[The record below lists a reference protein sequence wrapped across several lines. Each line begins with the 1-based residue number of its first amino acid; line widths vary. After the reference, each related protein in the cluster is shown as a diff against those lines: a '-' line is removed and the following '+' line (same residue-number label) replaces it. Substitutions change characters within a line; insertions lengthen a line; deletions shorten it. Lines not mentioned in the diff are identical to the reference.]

1 MAKKKEKKEE
11 AKKKETAPKKSKEK
25 KEALIDLVESTD
37 LPLFVIIMD
46 LSRVGLDK
54 ELEEQIEFR
63 HKGLDIP
70 KTLTKSEFDKIIGE

>member
-11 AKKKETAPKKSKEK
+11 AKKKTAPKNEK

-54 ELEEQIEFR
+54 ELEKQIEFR

-70 KTLTKSEFDKIIGE
+70 KTLTKSEFDKIIGV

>member
-11 AKKKETAPKKSKEK
+11 AKKKETAPKNEK

-54 ELEEQIEFR
+54 ELEEQIELR

-70 KTLTKSEFDKIIGE
+70 KTLTKSEFNKIIGV

>member
-11 AKKKETAPKKSKEK
+11 VEKKTASKNKEK
-25 KEALIDLVESTD
+25 KEALIDLVESAP

-54 ELEEQIEFR
+54 ELEKQIEFR

-70 KTLTKSEFDKIIGE
+70 KTLTKSEFNKIIGV

>member
-1 MAKKKEKKEE
+1 MAKKKEKKEG
-11 AKKKETAPKKSKEK
+11 AKKKTAPKKSKEK

>member
-11 AKKKETAPKKSKEK
+11 AKKKAPKNEK
-25 KEALIDLVESTD
+25 KEALIDLVESAP

-54 ELEEQIEFR
+54 ELEKQIELR
-63 HKGLDIP
+63 RKGLKIP
-70 KTLTKSEFDKIIGE
+70 KTLTQTEFNKIIGV

>member
-1 MAKKKEKKEE
+1 MAKKKEKEKKE
-11 AKKKETAPKKSKEK
+11 AKKKTAPKEK

-54 ELEEQIEFR
+54 ELEKQIEFR

-70 KTLTKSEFDKIIGE
+70 KTLTKSEFDKIIGV

>member
-11 AKKKETAPKKSKEK
+11 AKKKTAPKEK
-25 KEALIDLVESTD
+25 KEALIDLVESAP

-54 ELEEQIEFR
+54 ELEKQIEYR
-63 HKGLDIP
+63 HKGLEIP
-70 KTLTKSEFDKIIGE
+70 KTLTKSEFNKIIGV

>member
-11 AKKKETAPKKSKEK
+11 AKKKKAPKEK

-54 ELEEQIEFR
+54 ELEKQIEFR

-70 KTLTKSEFDKIIGE
+70 KTLTKTEFNKIIGV

>member
-11 AKKKETAPKKSKEK
+11 ATKKKEK
-25 KEALIDLVESTD
+25 KEALIDLVESAP

-54 ELEEQIEFR
+54 ELEEQIELR
-63 HKGLDIP
+63 HKGLTIP
-70 KTLTKSEFDKIIGE
+70 KTLTKSEFDKIIGV

>member
-1 MAKKKEKKEE
+1 MAKKKEE
-11 AKKKETAPKKSKEK
+11 AKKRKETASKKSKEK
-25 KEALIDLVESTD
+25 KEALIDLVESAP

-54 ELEEQIEFR
+54 QLEEEIELR

-70 KTLTKSEFDKIIGE
+70 KTLTQTEFNKIIGV

>member
-11 AKKKETAPKKSKEK
+11 AKKKTAPKEK
-25 KEALIDLVESTD
+25 KEALIDLVESAP

-54 ELEEQIEFR
+54 ELEEQIKLR
-63 HKGLDIP
+63 DKGLDIP
-70 KTLTKSEFDKIIGE
+70 KTLTKTEFNKIIGV

>member
-11 AKKKETAPKKSKEK
+11 AKKKETAPKNKEK

-54 ELEEQIEFR
+54 ELEKQIELR
-63 HKGLDIP
+63 RKGLDIP
-70 KTLTKSEFDKIIGE
+70 KTLTKTEFNKIIGV

>member
-11 AKKKETAPKKSKEK
+11 AKKKETAPKNKEK
-25 KEALIDLVESTD
+25 KEALIDLVESAP

-54 ELEEQIEFR
+54 E
-63 HKGLDIP
+63 
-70 KTLTKSEFDKIIGE
+70 

>member
-11 AKKKETAPKKSKEK
+11 AKKKTAPKNKEK

-37 LPLFVIIMD
+37 LPLFIIIMD

-54 ELEEQIEFR
+54 ELEEQIELR

-70 KTLTKSEFDKIIGE
+70 KTLTKTEFNKIIGV

>member
-1 MAKKKEKKEE
+1 MAKKKKEE
-11 AKKKETAPKKSKEK
+11 AKKKAPKNEK

-54 ELEEQIEFR
+54 ELEKQIEFR

-70 KTLTKSEFDKIIGE
+70 KTLTKTEFNKIIGV

>member
-11 AKKKETAPKKSKEK
+11 AKKKKAPKEK
-25 KEALIDLVESTD
+25 KEALIDLVESAP

-54 ELEEQIEFR
+54 ELEKQIEFR

-70 KTLTKSEFDKIIGE
+70 KTLTKTEFNKIIGV

>member
-11 AKKKETAPKKSKEK
+11 AKKKETAPKNKEK
-25 KEALIDLVESTD
+25 KEALIDLVESAP

-54 ELEEQIEFR
+54 ELEKQIEYR

-70 KTLTKSEFDKIIGE
+70 KTLTKSEFNKIIGV

>member
-11 AKKKETAPKKSKEK
+11 AKKKETAPKNEK

-54 ELEEQIEFR
+54 ELEKQIEFR

-70 KTLTKSEFDKIIGE
+70 KTLTKSEFDKIIGV

>member
-11 AKKKETAPKKSKEK
+11 AKKKETAPKNKEK

-54 ELEEQIEFR
+54 ELEKQIEFR

-70 KTLTKSEFDKIIGE
+70 KTLTKTEFNKIIGV

>member
-11 AKKKETAPKKSKEK
+11 AKKKETAPKNKEK
-25 KEALIDLVESTD
+25 KEALIDLVESAP

-54 ELEEQIEFR
+54 ELEKQIELR
-63 HKGLDIP
+63 HKGLNIP
-70 KTLTKSEFDKIIGE
+70 KTLTQTEFNQIIGV

>member
-11 AKKKETAPKKSKEK
+11 AKKKETAPKNEK
-25 KEALIDLVESTD
+25 KEALIDLVESAP

-54 ELEEQIEFR
+54 ELEKQIEYR

-70 KTLTKSEFDKIIGE
+70 KTLTKSEFDKIIGV

>member
-11 AKKKETAPKKSKEK
+11 AKKKTAPKNEK
-25 KEALIDLVESTD
+25 KEALIDLVESAP

-54 ELEEQIEFR
+54 ELEKQIEYR

-70 KTLTKSEFDKIIGE
+70 KTLTKSEFDKIIGV

>member
-11 AKKKETAPKKSKEK
+11 AKKKAPKKEK
-25 KEALIDLVESTD
+25 KEALIDLVESAP

-54 ELEEQIEFR
+54 ELEKQIEFR

-70 KTLTKSEFDKIIGE
+70 KTLTKTEFNKIIGV

>member
-11 AKKKETAPKKSKEK
+11 AKKKETAPKNKEK

-54 ELEEQIEFR
+54 ELEKQIEFR

-70 KTLTKSEFDKIIGE
+70 KTLTKSEFDKIIGV

>member
-11 AKKKETAPKKSKEK
+11 AKKKTAPKEK
-25 KEALIDLVESTD
+25 KEALIDLVESAP

-54 ELEEQIEFR
+54 ELEEQIELR
-63 HKGLDIP
+63 RKGLDIP
-70 KTLTKSEFDKIIGE
+70 KTLTKSEFDKIIGV

>member
-11 AKKKETAPKKSKEK
+11 AKKKTAPKNKEK

-37 LPLFVIIMD
+37 LPLFIIIMD

-54 ELEEQIEFR
+54 ELEEQIELR

-70 KTLTKSEFDKIIGE
+70 KTLTKTEFNQIIGV

>member
-1 MAKKKEKKEE
+1 MAKKKKEE
-11 AKKKETAPKKSKEK
+11 AKKKETAPKNKEK
-25 KEALIDLVESTD
+25 KEALIDLVESAP

-54 ELEEQIEFR
+54 ELEKQIEER

-70 KTLTKSEFDKIIGE
+70 KTLTKTEFNKIIGV

>member
-11 AKKKETAPKKSKEK
+11 AKKKTAPKKSKEK
-25 KEALIDLVESTD
+25 KEALIDLVESAP

-54 ELEEQIEFR
+54 ELEEQIELR
-63 HKGLDIP
+63 NKGLKIP
-70 KTLTKSEFDKIIGE
+70 KTLTQIEFNKIIGV

>member
-11 AKKKETAPKKSKEK
+11 VKKKTASKNKEK

-54 ELEEQIEFR
+54 ELEKQIEFR

-70 KTLTKSEFDKIIGE
+70 KTLTKSEFDKIIGV

>member
-11 AKKKETAPKKSKEK
+11 AKKKTAPKKSKEK
-25 KEALIDLVESTD
+25 KEALIDLVESAP

-54 ELEEQIEFR
+54 ELEKQIKLR
-63 HKGLDIP
+63 DKGLDIP
-70 KTLTKSEFDKIIGE
+70 KTLTKTEFDKIIGV

>member
-11 AKKKETAPKKSKEK
+11 AKKKKAPKEK

-54 ELEEQIEFR
+54 ELEKQIEFR

-70 KTLTKSEFDKIIGE
+70 KTLTKSEFDKIIGV